1 MIPATSRSPRRAR
14 FADRVVNVM
23 ARGSC
28 MMRRTRRKSRVAAVV
43 AVAVAVAL
51 TAAACG
57 SSGSSSPQPAAG
69 SSRSGAPAANKTFTV
84 GLLVDDTGIAA
95 SGQKHVEDGMKAAI
109 SIVAKQG
116 YTIKYVVADTE
127 SSPAGALTAAKN
139 LVQRQHV
146 FAVIAH
152 SALFFAAAHY
162 LTSQHI
168 PVIGAPQDGPEWIT
182 SKNMFATYGAIHTE
196 KVATTGGLF
205 LKQQGATNLG
215 SVGYSISPSSA
226 EAAKTAALSAES
238 VGLKAGYV
246 NSKFPFGSTDVQPI
260 ALAMKDAGIDAV
272 TPEVDPNTS
281 FALITALRDA
291 GVNLKVALL
300 PIGYGVDLLQAG
312 PGTLKEA
319 QNVYFSLQYEPIE
332 LHTKAT
338 QMFVDALSATGGTTA
353 PGLPTYDG
361 YASILMLV
369 QGLQGAGPTPT
380 QASLIASLSKIHAF
394 NPGGLY
400 GSHPLDI
407 NDRVNIVAGP
417 DGCEYFVKLSGST
430 FHTVPNAEPLCGTIV
445 PGKTVT
451 P

>member
-1 MIPATSRSPRRAR
+1 MHKVVRTATVR
-14 FADRVVNVM
+14 
-23 ARGSC
+23 
-28 MMRRTRRKSRVAAVV
+28 SRVALATALVAFTAV
-43 AVAVAVAL
+43 
-51 TAAACG
+51 ACG
-57 SSGSSSPQPAAG
+57 SSGSSSGPTGG
-69 SSRSGAPAANKTFTV
+69 SSASTSSGGKPVATKTFTV

-116 YTIKYVVADTE
+116 YNIKYVVADTQ

-139 LVQRQHV
+139 LVQRKHV

-152 SALFFAAAHY
+152 SALFFAAATY

-182 SKNMFATYGAIHTE
+182 SMNMFAVYGAIHTE
-196 KVATTGGLF
+196 KVTTTTGLL
-205 LKQQGATNLG
+205 LKMLGVTNLATL
-215 SVGYSISPSSA
+215 GYSISPSSA
-226 EAAKTAALSAES
+226 EASKAAALSAEA

-246 NSKFPFGSTDVQPI
+246 NAKFPFGSTDVGPA
-260 ALAMKDAGIDAV
+260 ALAMKDAGIDAIA
-272 TPEVDPNTS
+272 PEVDPNTS
-281 FALITALRDA
+281 FALITALRNE

-300 PIGYGVDLLQAG
+300 PIGYGADLDQTNPAVLRA
-312 PGTLKEA
+312 A
-319 QNVYFSLQYEPIE
+319 QNVYFGLQYQPTE

-338 QMFVDALSATGGTTA
+338 ETLVAALKATGGVTD

-361 YASILMLV
+361 YASILLLV
-369 QGLQGAGPTPT
+369 QGLQGAGDSPT
-380 QASLIASLSKIHAF
+380 QASLITSLSKIHDF

-407 NDRVNIVAGP
+407 NDRVNIVGGP
-417 DGCEYFVKLSGST
+417 DNCGYYVQLSGTSYKP
-430 FHTVPNAEPLCGTIV
+430 VKNATPLCGKLV
-445 PGKTVT
+445 PGKTVS

>member
-1 MIPATSRSPRRAR
+1 
-14 FADRVVNVM
+14 
-23 ARGSC
+23 
-28 MMRRTRRKSRVAAVV
+28 MRKATRRSRVAV
-43 AVAVAVAL
+43 AAAIVAL

-57 SSGSSSPQPAAG
+57 SSGSSASKPSGGSG
-69 SSRSGAPAANKTFTV
+69 SSGAASSGAVKTETFTV
-84 GLLVDDTGIAA
+84 GLLVDATGIAA

-116 YTIKYVVADTE
+116 YDIKYVVADTQ
-127 SSPAGALTAAKN
+127 SSPAGALSAAQN

-152 SALFFAAAHY
+152 SALFFAAAPY
-162 LTSQHI
+162 LTRMNI

-196 KVATTGGLF
+196 KVTTTTGLF
-205 LKQQGATNLG
+205 LKMLGVTNLG
-215 SVGYSISPSSA
+215 TLGYSISPSSA
-226 EAAKTAALSAES
+226 EAAKTAALSAEA

-246 NSKFPFGSTDVQPI
+246 NSKFPFGSTNVQPI
-260 ALAMKDAGIDAV
+260 ALAMKDAGIDAI
-272 TPEVDPNTS
+272 TPQVDPNTS
-281 FALITALRDA
+281 FALITALRNV
-291 GVNLKVALL
+291 GVDLKVALL
-300 PIGYGVDLLQAG
+300 PIGYGADLNQADPAVLQV
-312 PGTLKEA
+312 A
-319 QNVYFSLQYEPIE
+319 QNVYFGLQYQPTE

-338 QMFVDALSATGGTTA
+338 EAFVAALKATGGVTD

-369 QGLQGAGPTPT
+369 QGLQGAGASPTP
-380 QASLIASLSKIHAF
+380 ASLIAALSKIHDF

-407 NDRVNIVAGP
+407 NDRANIVGGP
-417 DGCEYFVKLSGST
+417 DNCSYFVQLVGKSYKLVKDAT
-430 FHTVPNAEPLCGTIV
+430 PLCGKLV

>member
-1 MIPATSRSPRRAR
+1 MRMATRS
-14 FADRVVNVM
+14 
-23 ARGSC
+23 
-28 MMRRTRRKSRVAAVV
+28 SRVTV
-43 AVAVAVAL
+43 AVAVVAL

-57 SSGSSSPQPAAG
+57 SSSSSSKPTGGSSAAG
-69 SSRSGAPAANKTFTV
+69 SSSAAAVATKATVTV

-116 YTIKYVVADTE
+116 YDIKYVVADTQ
-127 SSPAGALTAAKN
+127 SSPAGALTAAKD
-139 LVQRQHV
+139 LVQRKHV

-152 SALFFAAAHY
+152 SALFFAAAPY

-196 KVATTGGLF
+196 KVTTTGGLL
-205 LKQQGATNLG
+205 LKMLGVTNVATL
-215 SVGYSISPSSA
+215 GYSISPSSA
-226 EAAKTAALSAES
+226 EAAKASALSAEA

-246 NSKFPFGSTDVQPI
+246 NAKFPFGSTDVQPI

-281 FALITALRDA
+281 FALITALRNA

-300 PIGYGVDLLQAG
+300 PIGYGADLDQTNPALLRA
-312 PGTLKEA
+312 A
-319 QNVYFSLQYEPIE
+319 QNVYFGLQYEPTE
-332 LHTKAT
+332 LHTPAT
-338 QMFVDALSATGGTTA
+338 ETFVNALKATGGVTD

-369 QGLQGAGPTPT
+369 QGLQGAGANATP
-380 QASLIASLSKIHAF
+380 ASLIAALSKIHDF
-394 NPGGLY
+394 NPGGLF

-407 NDRVNIVAGP
+407 NDRVNIVGGP
-417 DGCEYFVKLSGST
+417 DNCGYYVQLSGTSYKPVKGAT
-430 FHTVPNAEPLCGTIV
+430 PLCGTV
-445 PGKTVT
+445 VAGKTVS

>member
-1 MIPATSRSPRRAR
+1 MRLAT
-14 FADRVVNVM
+14 
-23 ARGSC
+23 
-28 MMRRTRRKSRVAAVV
+28 RKSRVVLAAA
-43 AVAVAVAL
+43 AVAV

-57 SSGSSSPQPAAG
+57 SSGSSGSGPSGGSGASG
-69 SSRSGAPAANKTFTV
+69 SSGAKAAKTYTV

-116 YTIKYVVADTE
+116 YNIKYVVADTE
-127 SSPAGALTAAKN
+127 SSPAGAASAAKN

-152 SALFFAAAHY
+152 SALFFAAAPY
-162 LTSQHI
+162 LTKQNI

-205 LKQQGATNLG
+205 LKQQGVTNLG

-226 EAAKTAALSAES
+226 EASKTAALSAQA

-281 FALITALRDA
+281 FALITALRNA
-291 GVNLKVALL
+291 GVDLKVALL

-312 PGTLKEA
+312 PGTLKAA
-319 QNVYFSLQYEPIE
+319 QNVYFSLTYEPVE

-338 QMFVDALSATGGTTA
+338 ETFVAALRATGGTTA

-369 QGLQGAGPTPT
+369 EGLQGAGSNPT

-407 NDRVNIVAGP
+407 NDRVSIVAGP
-417 DGCEYFVKLSGST
+417 DGCEYFVKLTGST
-430 FHTVPNAEPLCGTIV
+430 FEPVKNADPLCGTIV

>member
-1 MIPATSRSPRRAR
+1 MLRR
-14 FADRVVNVM
+14 FADM
-23 ARGSC
+23 AVGEGREELGIV
-28 MMRRTRRKSRVAAVV
+28 RQTRRSRMVLAVAAV
-43 AVAVAVAL
+43 AV

-57 SSGSSSPQPAAG
+57 SSGSSG
-69 SSRSGAPAANKTFTV
+69 SGPTGGSGGSGASGSTGAKATKTYTV

-116 YTIKYVVADTE
+116 YNIKYVVADTQ
-127 SSPAGALTAAKN
+127 SSPAGALSAAQS

-152 SALFFAAAHY
+152 SALFFAAAPY
-162 LTSQHI
+162 LTKQNI

-205 LKQQGATNLG
+205 LKQQGVTNLG

-226 EAAKTAALSAES
+226 EASKTSALSAQA

-281 FALITALRDA
+281 FALITALRNA
-291 GVNLKVALL
+291 GVDLKVALL

-312 PGTLKEA
+312 PGTLKAA
-319 QNVYFSLQYEPIE
+319 QNVYFSLTYEPVE

-338 QMFVDALSATGGTTA
+338 EAFVAALKATGGTTA

-369 QGLQGAGPTPT
+369 QGLQGAGANPT
-380 QASLIASLSKIHAF
+380 QASVIASLSKIHDF

-407 NDRVNIVAGP
+407 NDRVNLVSGP
-417 DGCEYFVKLSGST
+417 DGCEYFVKLTGST
-430 FHTVPNAEPLCGTIV
+430 FEPVKNADPLCGTLV

>member
-1 MIPATSRSPRRAR
+1 MGQKR
-14 FADRVVNVM
+14 
-23 ARGSC
+23 
-28 MMRRTRRKSRVAAVV
+28 RRTRVSWVAAIAAIGV
-43 AVAVAVAL
+43 

-57 SSGSSSPQPAAG
+57 GSSSSKPTTGGGSAKAG
-69 SSRSGAPAANKTFTV
+69 GTTITV

-109 SIVAKQG
+109 SVVAKDG
-116 YTIKYVVADTE
+116 YTIKYVVVDTQ
-127 SSPAGALTAAKN
+127 SSPAGALSGAQN

-152 SALFFAAAHY
+152 SALFFAAAPY
-162 LTSQHI
+162 LTRQHI

-196 KVATTGGLF
+196 KVSTTGGLF
-205 LKQQGATNLG
+205 LKSQGVTNLG

-226 EAAKTAALSAES
+226 EAAKGAAVSAEA

-246 NSKFPFGSTDVQPI
+246 NAKFPFGSTDVQPT
-260 ALAMKDAGIDAV
+260 ALAMKDAGIDGL
-272 TPEVDPNTS
+272 TPQVDPNTS

-291 GVNLKVALL
+291 GVDLKVALL

-312 PGTLKEA
+312 PGALKAA
-319 QNVYFSLQYEPIE
+319 QNVYFGLQYEPIE
-332 LHTKAT
+332 MHTKAT
-338 QMFVDALSATGGTTA
+338 EAFVAALKSTGGTTA

-369 QGLQGAGPTPT
+369 QGLKAAGATPT
-380 QASLIASLSKIHAF
+380 QASLIAGLSTIHDF

-400 GSHPLDI
+400 GDHPLDI
-407 NDRVNIVAGP
+407 NDRVNIVGGA
-417 DGCEYFVKLSGST
+417 DNCQYFVKLSGDT
-430 FHTVPNAEPLCGTIV
+430 FHTIKGADPLCGKVI
-445 PGKTVT
+445 PGKTVS